1 MGHRVNI
8 ARVIAAGFA
17 AVVSLTLSSV
27 VAGATACPVTIPND
41 SQPPPGGGSIGPG
54 SLVTHGNGQLW
65 TILPQDGIWRVDDTS
80 MRADGSIVTK
90 FVWWRRVV
98 ERTTLTV
105 DGVLTAETTFAGE
118 LSITGR
124 RLDGP
129 APAATARTQPE
140 GVHVGST
147 ITFPVGGC
155 WEVIGR
161 AGEDSLTFT
170 VYMLAPG
177 SVMANVALPPP
188 SPWIPWGVALLLTAS
203 VLAIGRLTTAPRR

>member
-1 MGHRVNI
+1 MGHRVNV
-8 ARVIAAGFA
+8 ARVIAPALA
-17 AVVSLTLSSV
+17 AVVSLTLSSA
-27 VAGATACPVTIPND
+27 VAGAAACSVTVPND
-41 SQPPPGGGSIGPG
+41 SQPPPDGGSIGPG

-65 TILPQDGIWRVDDTS
+65 TILPHDGIWRVDERS
-80 MRADGSIVTK
+80 MEADGSIVEK

-98 ERTTLTV
+98 EQTTSTV

-140 GVHVGST
+140 GVHVGSI

-155 WEVIGR
+155 WEITGT
-161 AGEDSLTFT
+161 AGQDSLTFT
-170 VYMLAPG
+170 VYMLPPG
-177 SVMANVALPPP
+177 GAMPNVALPTP
-188 SPWIPWGVALLLTAS
+188 SPWIPWGVALLLSAS
-203 VLAIGRLTTAPRR
+203 VLAIGRLRTAS